1 MLKNQKNRMGKIN
14 TMLAA
19 AVICTVAMTGC
30 STVSAQGTT
39 TQQNVNQ
46 SDTVL
51 LNTVSNTQGSALR
64 EKMLERFA
72 DGELPT
78 DENGEIDR
86 SAIREKMLERFADGE
101 LPTDENGEIDRSAIR
116 EKMMERFAD
125 GELPTDENGEID
137 RSQMRGRGGRNFFT
151 GQTNTFGQDR
161 EQQDA

>member
-30 STVSAQGTT
+30 SAVSAQETT

-86 SAIREKMLERFADGE
+86 S
-101 LPTDENGEIDRSAIR
+101 
-116 EKMMERFAD
+116 
-125 GELPTDENGEID
+125 
-137 RSQMRGRGGRNFFT
+137 QMRGRGGRNFFT